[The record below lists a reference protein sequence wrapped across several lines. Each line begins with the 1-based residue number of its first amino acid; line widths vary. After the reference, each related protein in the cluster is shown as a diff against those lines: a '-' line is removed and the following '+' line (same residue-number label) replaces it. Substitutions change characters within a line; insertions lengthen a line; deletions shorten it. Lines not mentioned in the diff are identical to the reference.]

1 MAGQDITT
9 DLLIIG
15 SGPVG
20 AAYARNIVDLSAHSQ
35 KKPKITMVTLNGR
48 SVIPWP
54 HHYCHFY
61 YLIIKI
67 LIQIRYDALTATLTC
82 ATPQPHQ
89 AELPGK

>member
-35 KKPKITMVTLNGR
+35 KKPKITMVTLNG
-48 SVIPWP
+48 S
-54 HHYCHFY
+54 
-61 YLIIKI
+61 
-67 LIQIRYDALTATLTC
+67 
-82 ATPQPHQ
+82 
-89 AELPGK
+89 